1 MIDGSQCVA
10 ELPATGCVDG
20 HVDHQDVLRIRGGLT
35 FGLGA
40 YLWWGLQPVYFK
52 VVASVPAAEVLAHR
66 IVWSWVLLMLLL
78 CLSKRGRTAILAVQ
92 RGRTLGILVAT
103 TCMIAT
109 SWYFFIWAV
118 AHGHVLQASLGYFI
132 SPLISVLLG
141 RVFLGERLRR
151 WQTISVLLAAGG
163 VAYLTIHHG
172 RIPTLAL
179 VLALSFSLYAILRKR
194 TNVDA
199 RTGLTIETTMLLPF
213 ALIYL
218 AHLSARGALVFAST
232 SRSLDALL
240 ALAGVI
246 TAVPL
251 LLFVSAARRLR
262 LTTLGFFQYIV
273 PSMHFLLA
281 VIVFGEAFT
290 QVHMISFGCIWT
302 ALAVYSLASRRN
314 S

>member
-1 MIDGSQCVA
+1 
-10 ELPATGCVDG
+10 
-20 HVDHQDVLRIRGGLT
+20 
-35 FGLGA
+35 
-40 YLWWGLQPVYFK
+40 
-52 VVASVPAAEVLAHR
+52 
-66 IVWSWVLLMLLL
+66 
-78 CLSKRGRTAILAVQ
+78 
-92 RGRTLGILVAT
+92 
-103 TCMIAT
+103 MIAT

-118 AHGHVLQASLGYFI
+118 EHGHVLQASLGYFI

-151 WQTISVLLAAGG
+151 WQTVSVLLAAGG
-163 VAYLTIHHG
+163 VAYLTMHHG
-172 RIPTLAL
+172 QVPTLAL

-199 RTGLTIETTMLLPF
+199 RTGLTIETTILLPF

-218 AHLSARGALVFAST
+218 AYLSARGELVFAST

-262 LTTLGFFQYIV
+262 LTTLGFLQYIV

-281 VIVFGEAFT
+281 VVAYGEAFAR
-290 QVHMISFGCIWT
+290 VHAVSFGCIWT
-302 ALAVYSLASRRN
+302 ALVIYSLASRRN

>member
-1 MIDGSQCVA
+1 M
-10 ELPATGCVDG
+10 
-20 HVDHQDVLRIRGGLT
+20 T

-40 YLWWGLQPVYFK
+40 CLWWGLQPVYFK
-52 VVASVPAAEVLAHR
+52 VVASVPTLEVLAHR
-66 IVWSWVLLMLLL
+66 VVWSWVLLTLLL
-78 CLSKRGRTAILAVQ
+78 CLPGRGRSVIQAL
-92 RGRTLGILVAT
+92 RHGRTLGTLVAT
-103 TCMIAT
+103 TCLIAS

-118 AHGHVLQASLGYFI
+118 THGHVLQASLGYFI
-132 SPLISVLLG
+132 SPLINVLLG

-151 WQTISVLLAAGG
+151 WQLTSVLLAAGG
-163 VAYLTIHHG
+163 VGYLTIHHG
-172 RIPTLAL
+172 QVPTLAL
-179 VLALSFSLYAILRKR
+179 VLALSFSLYAMLRKS

-199 RTGLTIETTMLLPF
+199 RAGLTIETTMLLPF
-213 ALIYL
+213 ALLYL
-218 AHLSARGALVFAST
+218 AHLSAEGELVFAST

-262 LTTLGFFQYIV
+262 LTTVGFLNYIV

-281 VIVFGEAFT
+281 VIAFDEAFT

-302 ALAVYSLASRRN
+302 ALAVYSLTSRRN
-314 S
+314 F